1 MRSVP
6 IGLGDHY
13 PGFEN
18 EDSDSAKR
26 QPGRLEPIAMTVK
39 QLKSRAKRLR
49 PAIERMFGVRVSNSQ
64 SLELVAQ
71 EENYPHWDA
80 VCASCGSA
88 TQSSAKESVITHNIE
103 ILHRRREEISFDST
117 FASAVGLRERIQN
130 FLMSKSGGLMLVSG
144 STGHGK
150 TTSAAK
156 IIERATE
163 LGHEK
168 VDLYISASELE
179 YPPGVTCHDYFCPG
193 ATTLGSARSG
203 ATIVCIDELRTGLG
217 AFEAVALASAGL
229 KVIVAFHAID
239 PMMRFWWMLN
249 EVGLGMTEFEA
260 LAHRGDIV
268 PVYQTLRVP
277 DLAAAKAIR
286 EKRME
291 LYRYTPLG
299 TLYQASSTSR

>member
-1 MRSVP
+1 MRGVP
-6 IGLGDHY
+6 ISLGDHY

-26 QPGRLEPIAMTVK
+26 QPGRLEPIAMTIK
-39 QLKSRAKRLR
+39 QLKARAKRLR
-49 PAIERMFGVRVSNSQ
+49 PAIERMYGVRVSNSQ

-80 VCASCGSA
+80 ACASFGIAKPSI
-88 TQSSAKESVITHNIE
+88 AKESAITHKVE
-103 ILHRRREEISFDST
+103 ILHRRGEEISFNST
-117 FASAVGLRERIQN
+117 FASAAGLRERIQN
-130 FLMSKSGGLMLVSG
+130 FLRSKSGGMILVSG

-168 VDLYISASELE
+168 VDLYIATSELE
-179 YPPGVTCHDYFCPG
+179 YPPGVTCHDYFYPG

-203 ATIVCIDELRTGLG
+203 ATLVCIDELRTGLG
-217 AFEAVALASAGL
+217 AFEAVALAGAGC
-229 KVIVAFHAID
+229 KVIVAFHATD
-239 PMMRFWWMLN
+239 PMMRFRWMLN
-249 EVGLGMTEFEA
+249 EVGLGMAEFDT
-260 LAHRGDIV
+260 LAHRGDVV
-268 PVYQTLRVP
+268 PVHQALRVP
-277 DLAAAKAIR
+277 DLEAVIATR

-291 LYRYTPLG
+291 LYRDTPLG
-299 TLYQASSTSR
+299 ELYHASSTSR